1 MQGNNNLKQQIMDKV
16 IKQKWSKVLSL
27 LTILLGTVLLVYM
40 IKVEDEPGA
49 IPLILIIVGIV
60 WFVVTRYRIKK

>member
-1 MQGNNNLKQQIMDKV
+1 MEKV

-27 LTILLGTVLLVYM
+27 LTILLGAVLLIYM

-49 IPLILIIVGIV
+49 VPLILIIFGIV
-60 WFVVTRYRIKK
+60 WFFVNLYQSKK

>member
-1 MQGNNNLKQQIMDKV
+1 LQGNNNLKQQIMDKV